1 MQRSVIR
8 ALHSANPDPLSEQ
21 DLAEHFEEFLRSHRV
36 PPESIT
42 QCISNLRSP
51 LRPRDLSD
59 TADQPLEDQPAPQ
72 PPLVP
77 CPDVSSAPLRP
88 AKRQKQA
95 ALRTEILGSNPK
107 ERRAQIRETLDPG
120 YYLCRSG
127 KKKIRTLHRLG
138 DCYAL
143 PDVDY
148 LDYDFLGTS
157 MPKRSAFDVI
167 CQLCAKR
174 EVHTSKEDSS
184 ASQSSSSSEEMK

>member
-1 MQRSVIR
+1 MVRAMACEFQRGSCHR
-8 ALHSANPDPLSEQ
+8 AVALL
-21 DLAEHFEEFLRSHRV
+21 LRR
-36 PPESIT
+36 
-42 QCISNLRSP
+42 Q
-51 LRPRDLSD
+51 RDY
-59 TADQPLEDQPAPQ
+59 
-72 PPLVP
+72 LVP
-77 CPDVSSAPLRP
+77 EGHTSHLWGN
-88 AKRQKQA
+88 
-95 ALRTEILGSNPK
+95 GSNPK

-157 MPKRSAFDVI
+157 MPKRSTFDVI

-174 EVHTSKEDSS
+174 KVHTSKEDSS